1 MRRKERRMAGAL
13 RRCEAAKRNMTPGHF
28 PHCKELCKVRL
39 AGLQGI
45 LTLESLAQIARLS
58 ESRKH
63 P

>member
-1 MRRKERRMAGAL
+1 MAGAL

-45 LTLESLAQIARLS
+45 LTLESLAQIARLA

>member
-1 MRRKERRMAGAL
+1 MAGAL

-63 P
+63 T